1 MIFYK
6 SKEEIEL
13 LRESNLLVSK
23 TLAEVAKFMEPG
35 VKTIKIDKIAE
46 EFIKD
51 NNAISGFL
59 DYNRFPNTLC
69 ISINDSVVH
78 GIPSNYEL
86 KEGDI
91 VSVDCGVIKNEYY
104 GDSAFTFQI
113 GEVDEK
119 TKRLLTVTKLA
130 LYKGIEKAVI
140 GNRIGDISFAI
151 QNFVESNGYTVVRYL
166 VGHGVGKNLHED
178 PQVPNFG
185 KRGKGVK
192 IREGLV
198 IAIEPMVNMGVKE
211 VKQLKDGWTIKTYD
225 GLPSA
230 HFEHTI
236 AVTKEKTDILSS
248 FKYIEEV
255 FLNK

>member
-13 LRESNLLVSK
+13 LRESNLLVGK
-23 TLAEVAKFMEPG
+23 TLAEVAKFMKPG
-35 VKTIKIDKIAE
+35 IKTIKVDKIAE
-46 EFIKD
+46 EFIRD
-51 NNAISGFL
+51 NNAIPGFL
-59 DYNRFPNTLC
+59 DYGGFPNTLC

-78 GIPSNYEL
+78 GIPSDYEL

-113 GEVDEK
+113 GEVNEK
-119 TKRLLTVTKLA
+119 TKRLLTVTKLS

-151 QNFVESNGYTVVRYL
+151 QNFAENNGYSVVRDL
-166 VGHGVGKNLHED
+166 VGHGVGRNLHEE

-185 KRGKGVK
+185 KRGKGIK
-192 IREGLV
+192 IKEGLV
-198 IAIEPMVNMGVKE
+198 IAIEPMVNMGAKGVI
-211 VKQLKDGWTIKTYD
+211 QLKDGWTIKTYD

-255 FLNK
+255 F

>member
-6 SKEEIEL
+6 SKKEIEL
-13 LRESNLLVSK
+13 LRESNLLVGK
-23 TLAEVAKFMEPG
+23 TLGEVAKFLKPG
-35 VKTIKIDKIAE
+35 IKTIKVDKIAE
-46 EFIKD
+46 EFIRD
-51 NNAISGFL
+51 NNAIPGFL
-59 DYNRFPNTLC
+59 GYSGFPNTLC
-69 ISINDSVVH
+69 ISVNDSVVH

-91 VSVDCGVIKNEYY
+91 VSVDCGVFKNEYY

-119 TKRLLTVTKLA
+119 IKRLLTVTKLA
-130 LYKGIEKAVI
+130 LYKGIEKAVV
-140 GNRIGDISFAI
+140 GNRIGDISFAV
-151 QNFVESNGYTVVRYL
+151 QNFAENNGYSVVRDL
-166 VGHGVGKNLHED
+166 VGHGVGRNLHEE

-185 KRGKGVK
+185 KRGKGIK
-192 IREGLV
+192 IKEGLV

-211 VKQLKDGWTIKTYD
+211 VRQLKDGWTIKTYD

-236 AVTKEKTDILSS
+236 AVTKEKVDILSS

-255 FLNK
+255 FK